1 MFLEVGYLLQWANWS
16 LRVRNTDIVD
26 LAVNINADSLMMVHS
41 VATISSR
48 LASFC
53 GFDGADILVVV
64 TVTSI
69 SIENGSV
76 RFGKYC

>member
-1 MFLEVGYLLQWANWS
+1 MFDNM
-16 LRVRNTDIVD
+16 DIVD
-26 LAVNINADSLMMVHS
+26 LAVNTNADSLMMVHS
-41 VATISSR
+41 VALMTISSR
-48 LASFC
+48 LTSFC
-53 GFDGADILVVV
+53 GFGGADILGVV